1 MNAPVLVFLFLLFI
15 IIGATIIFLGLA
27 RRSRR
32 KFRKATIE
40 SLKIDSEYS
49 IIKKSYNL
57 SKSLLSAHP
66 HIKSPVLAAAEQF
79 KRHFRLGRFVI
90 FCSDKSLLQPLMGV
104 GLKLK
109 SIKPIS
115 IELATDCLANLEGA
129 ARLTKSRSGIP
140 LPETCLPTFQKAAN
154 LPEDMAS
161 PLVFYHNHH
170 RQSLLFIGEDP
181 DRELGRYCA
190 SDAFNGAIWPLLYDI
205 CRRNNDIKR
214 YRNKLRSLQSDH
226 SQAKSELG
234 NLNRRLR
241 HKIIDLHSFFE
252 ISNNMFTIY
261 DQRRLVESL
270 IESLNTILRPSKIVV
285 MTRIKE
291 GGNFKPLANNGQI
304 GEDLQALQLSTES
317 KVFSLLASQNRALA
331 LPMLSSGLP
340 DSDPFLEKALALG
353 LSQMEK
359 LHTGGE
365 IFGIVLMGEKPNEKS
380 FDPGDIEIFSTLS
393 NLASLALGN
402 IHQYML
408 IEKMSYTDFVT
419 ELYNYRYFYKR
430 LKEEIFRAKRFDRM
444 LALVI
449 FDIDNFKLFNDTY
462 GHQAGDEV
470 LKNLSRLVTRSV
482 RAIDV
487 VSRYGGEEFCIIM
500 PDTGYANCLI
510 FIERLRKKIEFHKFS
525 SKFVKEGYKIT
536 VSVGGAIYPI
546 DSQTADR
553 LIYCADMGL
562 LKAKAEGRNRS
573 MMFNNQMLEDEALK
587 NTSRQQLSDMGIHED
602 F

>member
-1 MNAPVLVFLFLLFI
+1 MSVPVLTLVLLVLLVF
-15 IIGATIIFLGLA
+15 ATMVLTVVLI
-27 RRSRR
+27 RRNRFR
-32 KFRKATIE
+32 FRKTTIE
-40 SLKIDSEYS
+40 LLKDSSEYS
-49 IIKKSYNL
+49 IIKKFFEL
-57 SKSLLSAHP
+57 SKSMLALRP
-66 HIKSPVLAAAEQF
+66 HAKSPVLAAGEEF
-79 KRHFRLGRFVI
+79 RRHFKLGRFVI
-90 FCSDKSLLQPLMGV
+90 FCSNKNLLLPLMAV

-109 SIKPIS
+109 AIKPIGVEE
-115 IELATDCLANLEGA
+115 IEVNLAKLDGA
-129 ARLTKSRSGIP
+129 AKIARSRSGIP
-140 LPETCLPTFQKAAN
+140 MPESSLAVFRQAAN
-154 LPEDMAS
+154 LPEDLMS
-161 PLVFYHNHH
+161 PLIFYYNHDH
-170 RQSLLFIGEDP
+170 ELLLFIGEDP
-181 DRELGRYCA
+181 ERELGRYCTN
-190 SDAFNGAIWPLLYDI
+190 DQFNSTIWPLVYDI

-214 YRNKLRSLQSDH
+214 YRDKLRSLQNDH
-226 SQAKSELG
+226 NQAKIELG
-234 NLNRRLR
+234 GLHRRLR

-261 DQRRLVESL
+261 DQRRLIESL
-270 IESLNTILRPSKIVV
+270 IESLNAILAPSKIVV
-285 MTRIKE
+285 LTRVKE
-291 GGNFKPLANNGQI
+291 GGSFKPLAKNGKL
-304 GEDLQALQLSTES
+304 GDELQSLELPTDS
-317 KVFSLLASQNRALA
+317 KVFNLLASQSRALA

-340 DSDPFLEKALALG
+340 DHEPFLEKALALG

-365 IFGIVLMGEKPNEKS
+365 IFGIVMIGEKPDEKPY
-380 FDPGDIEIFSTLS
+380 DQGEIEIFTTLA

-470 LKNLSRLVTRSV
+470 LKDLSKLVTRSV

-500 PDTGYANCLI
+500 PDTGFANCLI

-525 SKFVKEGYKIT
+525 SNFFKEGYKIT
-536 VSVGGAIYPI
+536 VSIGGAIYPI

-553 LIYCADMGL
+553 LIYCADMAL

-573 MMFNNQMLEDEALK
+573 IMFNSQMLEDESLK
-587 NTSRQQLSDMGIHED
+587 NRSMQQLSDMGIYED